1 MTCSPWETR
10 TERERESESV
20 YCCAVPPTDAG
31 VARSRPASTYRSPHS
46 SLLPLSFF
54 FFLLLLHEVNCTYS
68 CFRLPPPP
76 PPCDCDT
83 FPSRE
88 FPPTPEASPP
98 PPHPIPRPIPL
109 PPPPQ
114 PKQPAHGPFTV
125 PVTASCETSTSAI
138 KRDALR
144 GACCQRC
151 EAAPSVPTPT
161 CSSTICLWPE
171 SRGKIGQEPS

>member
-1 MTCSPWETR
+1 
-10 TERERESESV
+10 
-20 YCCAVPPTDAG
+20 
-31 VARSRPASTYRSPHS
+31 
-46 SLLPLSFF
+46 
-54 FFLLLLHEVNCTYS
+54 
-68 CFRLPPPP
+68 
-76 PPCDCDT
+76 
-83 FPSRE
+83 
-88 FPPTPEASPP
+88 
-98 PPHPIPRPIPL
+98 
-109 PPPPQ
+109 
-114 PKQPAHGPFTV
+114 V